1 MQTVLITGA
10 SGFAGSRF
18 IRRRGS
24 VYKLLIP
31 SHSEMGIIVPD
42 FERFSSG
49 HERNL
54 SVSTEKIV
62 RASVILLTG

>member
-31 SHSEMGIIVPD
+31 SHSEMGI
-42 FERFSSG
+42 RLQY
-49 HERNL
+49 R
-54 SVSTEKIV
+54 
-62 RASVILLTG
+62 IL